1 MTLILTVSTPYLA
14 DTLLPEPRIESPTA
28 AYSALAELSSARLT
42 ATERD
47 LVAKVISG
55 ERLSDADALALYELD
70 NLPLLSLMADSVRRA
85 KHGLHTYFNRN
96 FHIEPTNI
104 CVYTCSFCS
113 FARRPGEDGSWE
125 YSLEQIEEQVHR
137 YDGKPIT
144 EVHIVGGVHPKRGV
158 EYYGEMIRRI
168 KAIRPD
174 IHVKAFTA
182 VELKVMFARSRM
194 SITEGLNALRSYGL
208 DSIPGGGAEIFHPDV
223 RSQICDTKASSDNWL
238 TIHETA
244 HTLGIPSNCTMLYG
258 HVERYEH
265 RIDHMRRLRELQ
277 DRTHGFN
284 TFIPLKFRNENND
297 LSHIRESTFVEDLK
311 NYAVARL
318 YLDNIPHLKA
328 YWPMI
333 GRTTTQLSL
342 HFGVNDVDG
351 TIDDSTKIYSMA
363 GSEEQHPVMSTPDLI
378 ELISSAGFQPIER
391 DSIYNALHDYSVEA
405 FVPEPASAVAV

>member
-1 MTLILTVSTPYLA
+1 MLERV
-14 DTLLPEPRIESPTA
+14 EA
-28 AYSALAELSSARLT
+28 AERLT
-42 ATERD
+42 
-47 LVAKVISG
+47 
-55 ERLSDADALALYELD
+55 DADALALYQHD
-70 NLPLLSLMADSVRRA
+70 NLPFLSALAHRVRLR
-85 KHGLHTYFNRN
+85 KHGLKTYFNRN

-104 CVYTCSFCS
+104 CIYTCSFCS
-113 FARRPGEDGSWE
+113 FARRPGEEGSWE
-125 YSLEQIEEQVHR
+125 YTLDEIEAQVRR

-194 SITEGLNALRSYGL
+194 SIEEGLLALRSYGL
-208 DSIPGGGAEIFHPDV
+208 DSLPGGGAEIFAEDV
-223 RSQICDTKASSDNWL
+223 RKEICDTKASTDNWL

-244 HTLGIPSNCTMLYG
+244 HRLGIPSNCTMLYG
-258 HVERYEH
+258 HIERYEH
-265 RIDHMRRLRELQ
+265 RVDHMRRLRELQ
-277 DRTHGFN
+277 DRTRGFN

-297 LSHIRESTFVEDLK
+297 LAHIRESSLVEDLK

-342 HFGVNDVDG
+342 AFGVNDVDG

-363 GSEEQHPVMSTPDLI
+363 GSEEQHPVMSTPELI
-378 ELISSAGFQPIER
+378 ELVLSAGFQPIER
-391 DSIYNALHDYSVEA
+391 DSIYNILHDYSVEP
-405 FVPEPASAVAV
+405 FVADEASQPATPQAVPA